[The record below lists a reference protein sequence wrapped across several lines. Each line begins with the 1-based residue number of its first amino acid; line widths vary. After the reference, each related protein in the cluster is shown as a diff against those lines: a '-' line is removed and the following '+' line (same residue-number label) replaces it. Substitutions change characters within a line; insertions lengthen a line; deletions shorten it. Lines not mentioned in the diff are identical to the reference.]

1 MTTGLAKR
9 GERGGLEDLD
19 LLAGEHPVIAF
30 PKVLPARIGG
40 HSLPPDLPV
49 SDRIVRPQMHDLI
62 ERSDIGNE
70 EADELAEMLILKRQ
84 TNGFIA
90 S

>member
-1 MTTGLAKR
+1 
-9 GERGGLEDLD
+9 
-19 LLAGEHPVIAF
+19 
-30 PKVLPARIGG
+30 
-40 HSLPPDLPV
+40 
-49 SDRIVRPQMHDLI
+49 MHDLI

-70 EADELAEMLILKRQ
+70 EADELAEMLLLKRQ